1 MPWYLNPFQLVRAA
15 GSARREALASGGP
28 TAVRVT
34 GIGPPRG

>member
-15 GSARREALASGGP
+15 GSAREALASGGP